1 MGVRENFVL
10 GHTDLK
16 ILREMCQS
24 NNIVKKLFQNIRGK
38 LTSFSVSPV
47 NYAKKDEKTVY
58 FEEISFFFLIF
69 VSFTIALIVQHHS

>member
-16 ILREMCQS
+16 IVRQMCQS
-24 NNIVKKLFQNIRGK
+24 NNKVKKLFQNIRGQ
-38 LTSFSVSPV
+38 LTSSSVSPV